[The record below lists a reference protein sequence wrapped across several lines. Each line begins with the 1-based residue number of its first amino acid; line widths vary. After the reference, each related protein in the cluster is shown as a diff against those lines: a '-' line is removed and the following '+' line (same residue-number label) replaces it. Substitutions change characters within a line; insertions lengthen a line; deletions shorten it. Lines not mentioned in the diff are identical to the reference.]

1 MTVGPALSFAERLH
15 TASMRADAPPDPAR
29 GAGVEDALREIP
41 GIMAAML
48 VAFGANGIRT
58 VEDLAAC
65 ATDDL
70 IGWTERSGAQTT
82 CHPGILDDLR
92 LSPQECDAIILRARI
107 RAGWIEAVALTS

>member
-1 MTVGPALSFAERLH
+1 
-15 TASMRADAPPDPAR
+15 MRADAPPDPAR

-41 GIMAAML
+41 RIMAAML

-70 IGWTERSGAQTT
+70 IGWTERLGAQT
-82 CHPGILDDLR
+82 PQSGILDDLFCR
-92 LSPQECDAIILRARI
+92 GRNATRSSAGRNRALDRGPPRGVRRCPI
-107 RAGWIEAVALTS
+107 QVARVRGTF

>member
-15 TASMRADAPPDPAR
+15 TASMRADAPPDPAC

-48 VAFGANGIRT
+48 VAFGANGICT

-70 IGWTERSGAQTT
+70 VGWTERSGAQITR
-82 CHPGILDDLR
+82 HPAFSMTSFCRGRNATRSSYGLA
-92 LSPQECDAIILRARI
+92 SAP
-107 RAGWIEAVALTS
+107 AGSRPSR